1 MRPRV
6 KPALR
11 RILRDER
18 TLQFGV
24 HPLRAVVLTSLA
36 RPVRRWIESLDGT
49 RDLAQA
55 IREAAAAGL
64 DEQAARAL
72 LDRLAARGVLHDAS
86 TSPAPLRDVPLA
98 ERDRLRPDLDA
109 LDLASTAPDG
119 WIAGMARRRRARV
132 RVYGAGRVGAQ
143 VVALL
148 AASGVGDIRVFDQ
161 GPVRPRDITPGGL
174 TWSELGL
181 SRQDGAVAVARR
193 LTSAGS
199 IPPPPT
205 RHTPEALP
213 RNRRTAVAP
222 TDQRPPD
229 AHAVNRVTSGAR
241 GVNRRTPG
249 ARTSDLAAPAAPP
262 PRTVLRPGTAAG
274 PGSPRPT
281 TSRPSAPAP
290 ATGAHAAR
298 AAGGRDAA
306 LSSGHGGSP
315 SGTAGPASPSGRR
328 PPTST
333 ARPEDARLQPPAAK
347 GAATS
352 HVMRPSPARGQ
363 GAGEAQRRPTA
374 DERLPRN
381 TTRQV
386 AAQEGPARNPNQHG
400 AAGAEAEWRWSP
412 EEEASWACSADV
424 RAGGPYLG
432 DGTHRPDLVVLA
444 PVEPLDGLLVNEL
457 LELGIPHLLA
467 SAFEGHGSVGPL
479 VLPGRTACLHCLD
492 LARRDRD
499 PGWAM
504 VTARLGGFPPGEIA
518 CGTALATLVAAEAAG
533 HVLAYIDGQEP
544 AVTNRTVDVMPDWH
558 WKSEGWSNHPQCRCM
573 RNNPYSLKMVMSPPV
588 ADTLR
593 GRP

>member
-55 IREAAAAGL
+55 MREAAAAGL
-64 DEQAARAL
+64 DEPAARAL

-86 TSPAPLRDVPLA
+86 TSPEPLRDVPLA

-143 VVALL
+143 IVALL
-148 AASGVGDIRVFDQ
+148 AASGVGDIRVFDH

-205 RHTPEALP
+205 RHTPESLPLGRRTADALP
-213 RNRRTAVAP
+213 RGRRTAGARAA
-222 TDQRPPD
+222 DQRPPD
-229 AHAVNRVTSGAR
+229 ARAVNRVTSGAR
-241 GVNRRTPG
+241 GVDRRTPG
-249 ARTSDLAAPAAPP
+249 ARASDLAAPAAPL
-262 PRTVLRPGTAAG
+262 PRAVLRPGTAAG

-290 ATGAHAAR
+290 ATGA
-298 AAGGRDAA
+298 
-306 LSSGHGGSP
+306 
-315 SGTAGPASPSGRR
+315 
-328 PPTST
+328 
-333 ARPEDARLQPPAAK
+333 
-347 GAATS
+347 
-352 HVMRPSPARGQ
+352 
-363 GAGEAQRRPTA
+363 
-374 DERLPRN
+374 
-381 TTRQV
+381 
-386 AAQEGPARNPNQHG
+386 
-400 AAGAEAEWRWSP
+400 
-412 EEEASWACSADV
+412 EEESWTCSVDV

-533 HVLAYIDGQEP
+533 HALAHIDGQEP

-588 ADTLR
+588 ADALR